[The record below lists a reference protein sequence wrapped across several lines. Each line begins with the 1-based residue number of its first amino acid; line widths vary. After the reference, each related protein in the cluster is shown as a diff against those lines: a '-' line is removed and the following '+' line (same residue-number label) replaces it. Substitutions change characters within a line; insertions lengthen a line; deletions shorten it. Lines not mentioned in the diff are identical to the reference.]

1 MKGRVGMKLFFRN
14 ARSAPSMMGWIVMS
28 VLFLL
33 ILLPLSSVLLQI
45 VFPGAFFGEGEF
57 SSISILL
64 SIFERELWTTS
75 LTNSLF
81 LATGTALL
89 GTILGGSL
97 AIIRTK
103 KAFKSAL
110 ALDFTAWALLIVP
123 SFILSQGWVLFAS
136 GNGLAIQLFGTDWVT
151 DLVFQPMGL
160 VLIMTLSKFPYAY
173 LAVSASLEWNVA
185 RFGEAARLSGATR
198 FTAFRTIEYPLLV
211 PALLSGAAL
220 IFMDTIG
227 DFGLPA
233 SLAAVYNFP
242 TLPYSIYTALNTA
255 PIRFDMAGVLS
266 FYLVGIIVIV
276 MAIQLWILKK
286 RNFNSINERAERKVP
301 EKSKYSW
308 AYTILN
314 IVFLLIALGIPI
326 GSSFL
331 VSFMETMGN
340 GITIENFTLKHY
352 ASLFQS
358 DSALLEGLS
367 NSLIISG
374 VAAIFGLII
383 GFMIAFVLI
392 FTDFRYRT
400 IIDSLSV
407 ISLAVPGVVLGIGYI
422 FVWNQKWLESLHLQ
436 LYGTPWILVLAS
448 IAGAIPIAA
457 RLLIGAMTKVP
468 SSMLSSAAL
477 QGAPLMKRIQY
488 VLIPLL
494 RASLLTSGLTA
505 FGTSIFDLAITSI
518 LYPPNFMTLPVAIN
532 RAFED
537 LNYGYATAATIT
549 SGVTI
554 VLIMMFIKFL
564 VEKGFKNHQP

>member
-1 MKGRVGMKLFFRN
+1 MKLLLRN
-14 ARSAPSMMGWIVMS
+14 ARSAPSIMGWGVIG
-28 VLFLL
+28 VLFIL

-45 VFPGAFFGEGEF
+45 VFPGVFFGQGEF
-57 SSISILL
+57 SSTGIIF
-64 SIFERELWTTS
+64 SIFERELWTKS

-81 LATGTALL
+81 LATGTALF
-89 GTILGGSL
+89 GTILGGAL
-97 AIIRTK
+97 AIIRTTK
-103 KAFKSAL
+103 SFKTAY

-136 GNGLAIQLFGTDWVT
+136 GNGLANQLFGATWVT
-151 DLVFQPMGL
+151 DFVFQPIGL

-198 FTAFRTIEYPLLV
+198 WTAFRTIECPLLA
-211 PALLSGAAL
+211 PAFLSGAAL

-233 SLAAVYNFP
+233 SLAAVYSFP

-286 RNFNSINERAERKVP
+286 GNFNSINERAERKVP

-308 AYTILN
+308 VYTIGN
-314 IVFLLIALGIPI
+314 ICFLSIALGIPI

-331 VSFMETMGN
+331 VSFMKTMGN
-340 GITIENFTLKHY
+340 GLTKENFTLEHY
-352 ASLFQS
+352 ASLFQLNS
-358 DSALLEGLS
+358 TLLEGLS
-367 NSLIISG
+367 NSLIIAG
-374 VAAIFGLII
+374 LAAIVGLII

-400 IIDSLSV
+400 LIDSLSV

-422 FVWNQKWLESLHLQ
+422 FIWNQKWLESLHLQ
-436 LYGTPWILVLAS
+436 LYGTPRILVLAS

-457 RLLIGAMTKVP
+457 RLLIGAMTKIP
-468 SSMLSSAAL
+468 SSVLSSAAL
-477 QGAPLMKRIQY
+477 QGASFMKRIQY
-488 VLIPLL
+488 VLVPLI
-494 RASLLTSGLTA
+494 RASLLTAGLTA

-532 RAFED
+532 HAFED
-537 LNYGYATAATIT
+537 LDYGYATAATIT
-549 SGVTI
+549 SGTMI
-554 VLIMMFIKFL
+554 VLIIMLIKSI
-564 VEKGFKNHQP
+564 VEKGFKSHQS